1 MVEEVVV
8 KAEPERAPSEA
19 SDKKFSQAD
28 MDRIAG
34 DTRQSAKSAAQKE
47 LLDALGVTDL
57 DAAKAA
63 LVVAKEAEDAKLT
76 ETERLT
82 RERDEAK
89 AEVEAERGRS
99 TTLLAMTKLEG
110 ALRDSGI
117 TPERLPA
124 AMKLADF
131 SALKVDGTD
140 VAGIPEAIEGV
151 KALSPEWFGKT
162 LPGAVDVSQGG
173 SASVTEDFRTATRS
187 ELAAAAAKYGVKL

>member
-173 SASVTEDFRTATRS
+173 STSVTEDFRTATRS